1 MPDTLDTANVVMD
14 PNPDADLSNAD
25 FGNTVTPDDAD
36 PPAAAEP
43 AKPAAAE
50 PAKPA
55 AAEGA
60 KPTPKRDESGR
71 FVKDAPDAATAE
83 TPGDAEPQ
91 DPPEVDAP
99 AGDTPAGDPAA
110 DPEIDGKGKMVPLS
124 RFQEVVNQRNDLANR
139 LSEAQKEHSQ
149 AQVQARDEMKEI
161 LDARD
166 KLYEE
171 VETLRADGDTKG
183 AAKLQRQID
192 DANHKISD
200 IKAGMVARQEAFM
213 QNENSSYNRM
223 LDQLETAMPAM
234 NPNAPEFDRATVEEM
249 EFQVQAYTKMGMPPT
264 QALRRATVLI
274 FREDPFAPRPA
285 AAAEAAAKP
294 AAAAAPAAKKTNVA
308 KNVDAA
314 NRSAPEVSHKSDIG
328 DGKGTKSIYDMSDEE
343 MAALPASVLARMRGD
358 VVA

>member
-25 FGNTVTPDDAD
+25 FGNTVAPDPADA
-36 PPAAAEP
+36 PAAAEP
-43 AKPAAAE
+43 AKPAADA
-50 PAKPA
+50 PA
-55 AAEGA
+55 APADKDAA
-60 KPTPKRDESGR
+60 KSTPKRDENGR
-71 FVKDAPDAATAE
+71 FVKDAPDAANAE
-83 TPGDAEPQ
+83 TPGDGEPQ
-91 DPPEVDAP
+91 DPPE
-99 AGDTPAGDPAA
+99 GDPLAA
-110 DPEIDGKGKMVPLS
+110 SDPATDPEGDGKGKMVPLS
-124 RFQEVVNQRNDLANR
+124 RFQEVVNQRNDLASR

-192 DANHKISD
+192 DANHRISD

-264 QALRRATVLI
+264 QALRRAAVLI

>member
-1 MPDTLDTANVVMD
+1 MPDTFDPASAVID

-25 FGNTVTPDDAD
+25 FGNTVVADTAVDDAKPSVAEPTKSKSD
-36 PPAAAEP
+36 EP
-43 AKPAAAE
+43 AKPSL
-50 PAKPA
+50 
-55 AAEGA
+55 
-60 KPTPKRDESGR
+60 KRDENGR
-71 FVKDAPDAATAE
+71 FVKDAPDASNAE
-83 TPGDAEPQ
+83 TPGDGEPQ
-91 DPPEVDAP
+91 DPPE
-99 AGDTPAGDPAA
+99 GDTAVGDPAA
-110 DPEIDGKGKMVPLS
+110 DPEGDGRAKMVPLS
-124 RFQEVVNQRNDLANR
+124 RFQEVVNQRNDLASR

-149 AQVQARDEMKEI
+149 AQVQARDELKEI
-161 LDARD
+161 IDGRD

-192 DANHKISD
+192 EANHKLSD

-264 QALRRATVLI
+264 QALRRAAVLI
-274 FREDPFAPRPA
+274 FREDPFAPRTTA
-285 AAAEAAAKP
+285 KAEAADKP
-294 AAAAAPAAKKTNVA
+294 AAATAPATKKTNVA

-314 NRSAPEVSHKSDIG
+314 NRSAPEVGHKSDIG
-328 DGKGTKSIYDMSDEE
+328 DGKGSKSIFDMSDDEL
-343 MAALPASVLARMRGD
+343 AALPASVLARMRGD
-358 VVA
+358 TLA

>member
-25 FGNTVTPDDAD
+25 FGNTMTPDPAD

-43 AKPAAAE
+43 VKPAAAE

-55 AAEGA
+55 
-60 KPTPKRDESGR
+60 PKRDESGR
-71 FVKDAPDAATAE
+71 FVKDAPDAAKAE
-83 TPGDAEPQ
+83 TPGDGEPQ
-91 DPPEVDAP
+91 DPPE
-99 AGDTPAGDPAA
+99 GTSPAA
-110 DPEIDGKGKMVPLS
+110 ADLTDPEADGKGKMVPLS
-124 RFQEVVNQRNDLANR
+124 RFQEVVNQRNDLASR

-149 AQVQARDEMKEI
+149 AQGDARDEMKEI

-200 IKAGMVARQEAFM
+200 IKASMVARQEAFM

-223 LDQLETAMPAM
+223 LDQLETAMPVM

-249 EFQVQAYTKMGMPPT
+249 EFQVQAYTKMGLPPT
-264 QALRRATVLI
+264 QALRRAAVLI
-274 FREDPFAPRPA
+274 FRDDPFAPRTA
-285 AAAEAAAKP
+285 TKAEP
-294 AAAAAPAAKKTNVA
+294 AAAAAATTPAAKKTNVA